1 MRKFV
6 DLHLAPKLKDENEVR
21 QLIVR
26 AIELDYRRIG
36 ISAPPGTNKRYIR
49 KLREDADLNVDLVS
63 RVDITCTTPKSLLKA
78 LRQVRRRFEVVAVT
92 CLTKS
97 VARQA
102 AKDHRVDLVNFP
114 YTDLKRR
121 FFDKAEAE
129 LASGSYCA
137 LELDMNPLLTLPANR
152 LVPLLRTLRQEVR
165 IAEKFDVKIV
175 LSSGVN
181 DVSLMRHPYDYVSL
195 ARLFDLDK
203 ESALDSLSEIPN
215 SIIERNRRKLSPDYV
230 APGVFVVRRGG
241 DG

>member
-1 MRKFV
+1 M
-6 DLHLAPKLKDENEVR
+6 
-21 QLIVR
+21 
-26 AIELDYRRIG
+26 
-36 ISAPPGTNKRYIR
+36 
-49 KLREDADLNVDLVS
+49 
-63 RVDITCTTPKSLLKA
+63 
-78 LRQVRRRFEVVAVT
+78 
-92 CLTKS
+92 
-97 VARQA
+97 
-102 AKDHRVDLVNFP
+102 
-114 YTDLKRR
+114 
-121 FFDKAEAE
+121 
-129 LASGSYCA
+129 ASGSYCA

>member
-1 MRKFV
+1 LREFV
-6 DLHLAPKLKDENEVR
+6 DLHLAPKIKDENRVR
-21 QLIVR
+21 RLSAR
-26 AIELDYRRIG
+26 ASELNYKRVG
-36 ISAPPGTNKRYIR
+36 IPAPPGNDKQFIL
-49 KLREDADLNVDLVS
+49 KLRGNATSNMDLVS
-63 RVDITCTTPKSLLKA
+63 RVDLTCSNPKSLLKS
-78 LRQVRRRFEVVAVT
+78 LRRVRRKFEVVAVT

-129 LASGSYCA
+129 LASNSSCA
-137 LELDMNPLLTLPANR
+137 LEIEMNPLLTLPANL
-152 LVPLLRTLRQEVR
+152 LVPLLRALRQEVR

-181 DVSLMRHPYDYVSL
+181 DVLLMRHPYDYVSL

-203 ESALDSLSEIPN
+203 ESALNSFSEIPN
-215 SIIERNRRKLSPDYV
+215 SIIERNRRKLGPDYV
-230 APGVFVVRRGG
+230 APGVYVVRRTGNG
-241 DG
+241 